1 MGLIDLKTDLKS
13 LKYGNDRIGG
23 GNSGQPYITT
33 AIPDD
38 ISSYIGTTDFLLRG
52 GINAVKDSA
61 EDIKRL
67 GKMFTDLKSPNGLLF
82 IAKQQ
87 LLSRTAVRT
96 QTSGILNEGIY
107 SPLNT
112 LAEAGVIAFGGH
124 LNKQGINPF
133 ADTGAYSNNE
143 NLYDVKVN
151 PFRNPELE
159 GISGI
164 EGNRLVRILSTAIEF
179 SSAKV
184 NNITYNKGNNFINIL
199 SYPGGPDSILGIGS
213 TNIRSQSI
221 KNRTL
226 LTVNSSLSNF
236 STKTHAWSYSSQTI
250 NTPYVQDNE
259 GDLADILAP
268 FSIPDTNEENIVSS
282 PKIQDFRVALR
293 RSLISQIDKDLISS
307 LGIAPAAPN
316 YYRKG
321 YELRT
326 NLGQPGQRSGRSYAD
341 YTKGVEG
348 TTGTGAP
355 NGQSV
360 YGKITIGNLGS
371 APSGLDKI
379 NSVPIYRDVEAS
391 TDSQLDD
398 LCSFRIAIIDNDS
411 PVFKTFLHF
420 RAFLGG
426 ISDAY
431 QADWTPF
438 KYLGRGENFYTY
450 GGFTRQMSLSWTVA
464 AQSKEELIPMYKKL
478 NYLAST
484 LAPDY
489 SPQGYMRGNIAQLT
503 VGGYVYEQPGIITG
517 LTYDIQDDSPWE
529 IGINTAGGV
538 DETVRQLPHII
549 RVSSFNFIPIQKFLP
564 KKQNFTFDTNPNND
578 VFSNNQTGFAKGY
591 GNQPFISLE
600 NTDGNLYGTDPFQK
614 TIKIP
619 TTIDGQ
625 TNFTSNIPI
634 NNNPEV
640 TFP

>member
-1 MGLIDLKTDLKS
+1 MGLINLKTDLKS
-13 LKYGNDRIGG
+13 LRYGNDRIGG
-23 GNSGQPYITT
+23 GDSGQPYITT
-33 AIPDD
+33 AIPDR
-38 ISSYIGTTDFLLRG
+38 IGPYIGTTDFLLRG
-52 GINAVKDSA
+52 GINAVKDSIT
-61 EDIKRL
+61 DVKRL
-67 GKMFTDLKSPNGLLF
+67 GKMFMDTKSPNGLLF

-96 QTSGILNEGIY
+96 QTSGILNEGSY

-133 ADTGAYSNNE
+133 ADTGAYAAGINNE
-143 NLYDVKVN
+143 HLYNVKVN
-151 PFRNPELE
+151 STKPLDE
-159 GISGI
+159 
-164 EGNRLVRILSTAIEF
+164 NRLYNLLTANIIKLPNPLANGVIL
-179 SSAKV
+179 
-184 NNITYNKGNNFINIL
+184 NNGPNVMTYT
-199 SYPGGPDSILGIGS
+199 GGPGSNLGAGF
-213 TNIRSQSI
+213 TGIRYQNE
-221 KNRTL
+221 KNRTS
-226 LTVNSSLSNF
+226 LTVNSSISNF
-236 STKTHAWSYSSQTI
+236 STKTHAWSYSSQTLS
-250 NTPYVQDNE
+250 TPYVQDNE
-259 GDLADILAP
+259 GDGADNLSAAP
-268 FSIPDTNEENIVSS
+268 FYGIGENIVSS

-293 RSLISQIDKDLISS
+293 SSLNDQTRKSLVAS
-307 LGIAPAAPN
+307 LGIAPDAPD
-316 YYRKG
+316 YDRKG
-321 YELRT
+321 YEVRT
-326 NLGQPGQRSGRSYAD
+326 NLGQPGQRSNKSYAD

-348 TTGTGAP
+348 TTVTGAP

-360 YGKITIGNLGS
+360 YGKVTIKGLGS

-398 LCSFRIAIIDNDS
+398 LCSFRIAIIDNNS

-564 KKQNFTFDTNPNND
+564 KKQNFTFDTNPND
-578 VFSNNQTGFAKGY
+578 DIFSNNQTGFAKGY
-591 GNQPFISLE
+591 GNQHFISLE
-600 NTDGNLYGTDPFQK
+600 NTDGNLYGTDPFADASLIRQNNAGLANAAATAPSF
-614 TIKIP
+614 TIP
-619 TTIDGQ
+619 DFTTPS
-625 TNFTSNIPI
+625 F
-634 NNNPEV
+634 
-640 TFP
+640 

>member
-199 SYPGGPDSILGIGS
+199 SYPGGPDSKLGIGS
-213 TNIRSQSI
+213 TNIRSQSV
-221 KNRTL
+221 KNRTS

-236 STKTHAWSYSSQTI
+236 DIKTNAWSYSSQTI
-250 NTPYVQDNE
+250 STPYVQDHE
-259 GDLADILAP
+259 GNLADLLSTNP
-268 FSIPDTNEENIVSS
+268 FVEENRGSVSS
-282 PKIQDFRVALR
+282 PNIQDFRVALR
-293 RSLISQIDKDLISS
+293 SSLIDNLKKRQISS
-307 LGIAPAAPN
+307 LGIAPDAPN
-316 YYRKG
+316 YSTQN

-326 NLGQPGQRSGRSYAD
+326 NLGQPGQRQNKSYAD
-341 YTKGVEG
+341 YSKGVEG